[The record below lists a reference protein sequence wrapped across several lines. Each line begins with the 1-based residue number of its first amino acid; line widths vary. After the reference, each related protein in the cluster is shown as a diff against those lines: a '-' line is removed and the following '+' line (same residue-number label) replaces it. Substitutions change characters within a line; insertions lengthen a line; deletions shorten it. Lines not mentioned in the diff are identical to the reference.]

1 MGLNRLEDNATLRI
15 LRAADEG
22 RYGVLAAVGY
32 NLEQILGFVKAAE
45 RQKSPLIIQLFPW
58 AITSS
63 NGVLVHA
70 AAQAARQASVPVA
83 VHLDHCQDEDMV
95 KQACQLPFDSI
106 MVDMSHH
113 SKEENLAKT
122 KELVAYCHAHGKATE
137 AEPGRIEGGED
148 GVSDTLDLAGLMT
161 TAEEAQQFVDAGVDL
176 LAPAFG
182 NVHGEYGPRGIVLD
196 FERLNQ
202 VHEITN
208 TNNVLI
214 ALHGVTGYSDSLL
227 QQLIEAGVRKI
238 NVNKDILMGY
248 YAHLEQRVN
257 KLPFTQVVD
266 EAVEK
271 VAEALAR
278 QMDAVG
284 SSGKA

>member
-1 MGLNRLEDNATLRI
+1 MGPGLLEDNATLRI
-15 LRAADEG
+15 LRAADQG

-32 NLEQILGFVKAAE
+32 NLEQVLGFVKAAE
-45 RQKSPLIIQLFPW
+45 RQKSPLIVQLFPW
-58 AITSS
+58 TITSS
-63 NGVLVHA
+63 NGILVHA

-83 VHLDHCQDEDMV
+83 VHLDHCQDEEMV
-95 KQACQLPFDSI
+95 KAACLLPFDSI

-161 TAEEAQQFVDAGVDL
+161 SAEEAQQFVDAGVDL

-196 FERLNQ
+196 FERLEQ
-202 VHEITN
+202 VNKVTEA
-208 TNNVLI
+208 NNVLI
-214 ALHGVTGYSDSLL
+214 ALHGVTGYSDALL
-227 QQLIEAGVRKI
+227 QRLIAAGVRKI
-238 NVNKDILMGY
+238 NVNKDILAGY
-248 YAHLEQRVN
+248 YAHLEQKVN
-257 KLPFTQVVD
+257 KIPFTQVVD

-278 QMDAVG
+278 QMDAVR

>member
-1 MGLNRLEDNATLRI
+1 MGLARPEDNATLRI
-15 LRAADEG
+15 LRAADQG

-32 NLEQILGFVKAAE
+32 NLEHVLGFVKAAE
-45 RQKSPLIIQLFPW
+45 RRKSPLIIQLFPW

-63 NGVLVHA
+63 NGILVHA

-83 VHLDHCQDEDMV
+83 VHLDHCQDEEMV
-95 KQACQLPFDSI
+95 KAACLLPFDSI

-161 TAEEAQQFVDAGVDL
+161 SAEEAQQFVDAGVDL

-196 FERLNQ
+196 FERLEQ
-202 VHEITN
+202 VNKVTEA
-208 TNNVLI
+208 NNVLI
-214 ALHGVTGYSDSLL
+214 ALHGVTGYSDALL
-227 QQLIEAGVRKI
+227 QQLIAAGVRKL
-238 NVNKDILMGY
+238 NVNKDILAGY
-248 YAHLEQRVN
+248 YAHLEQKVN
-257 KLPFTQVVD
+257 KFPFTQVVD

-284 SSGKA
+284 SSGRA

>member
-1 MGLNRLEDNATLRI
+1 MPKIHI
-15 LRAADEG
+15 LII
-22 RYGVLAAVGY
+22 LAGSY
-32 NLEQILGFVKAAE
+32 NLEQVLGFVKAAE
-45 RQKSPLIIQLFPW
+45 RRKSPLIIQLFPW

-95 KQACQLPFDSI
+95 KQACLLPFDSI

-122 KELVAYCHAHGKATE
+122 KELVAYCHARGKATE

-148 GVSDTLDLAGLMT
+148 GVSDTLELAGLMT

-196 FERLNQ
+196 FERYSP
-202 VHEITN
+202 IT
-208 TNNVLI
+208 
-214 ALHGVTGYSDSLL
+214 
-227 QQLIEAGVRKI
+227 
-238 NVNKDILMGY
+238 
-248 YAHLEQRVN
+248 
-257 KLPFTQVVD
+257 
-266 EAVEK
+266 
-271 VAEALAR
+271 
-278 QMDAVG
+278 
-284 SSGKA
+284 

>member
-1 MGLNRLEDNATLRI
+1 MASSPL
-15 LRAADEG
+15 
-22 RYGVLAAVGY
+22 
-32 NLEQILGFVKAAE
+32 LGFVKAAE
-45 RQKSPLIIQLFPW
+45 RRKSPLIIQLFPW

-63 NGVLVHA
+63 NGILVHA

-83 VHLDHCQDEDMV
+83 VHLDHCQDEEMV
-95 KQACQLPFDSI
+95 KAACLLPFDSI

-161 TAEEAQQFVDAGVDL
+161 SAEEAQQFVDAGVDL

-196 FERLNQ
+196 FERLEQ
-202 VHEITN
+202 VNKVTEA
-208 TNNVLI
+208 NNVLI
-214 ALHGVTGYSDSLL
+214 ALHGVTGYSDALL
-227 QQLIEAGVRKI
+227 QQLIAAGVRKI
-238 NVNKDILMGY
+238 NVNKDILAGY
-248 YAHLEQRVN
+248 YAHLEQKVN
-257 KLPFTQVVD
+257 KIPFTQVVD

-271 VAEALAR
+271 VAEALAG

>member
-1 MGLNRLEDNATLRI
+1 M
-15 LRAADEG
+15 
-22 RYGVLAAVGY
+22 
-32 NLEQILGFVKAAE
+32 VKAAC
-45 RQKSPLIIQLFPW
+45 L
-58 AITSS
+58 
-63 NGVLVHA
+63 
-70 AAQAARQASVPVA
+70 
-83 VHLDHCQDEDMV
+83 
-95 KQACQLPFDSI
+95 LPFDSI

-161 TAEEAQQFVDAGVDL
+161 SAEEAQQFVDAGVDL

-182 NVHGEYGPRGIVLD
+182 NVHGEYGPLGIVLD
-196 FERLNQ
+196 FERYVVILPNIFLRQFDTYTTSARLEQ
-202 VHEITN
+202 VNKVTEA
-208 TNNVLI
+208 NNVLI
-214 ALHGVTGYSDSLL
+214 ALHGVTGYSDALL
-227 QQLIEAGVRKI
+227 QQLIAAGVRKI
-238 NVNKDILMGY
+238 NVNKDILAGY
-248 YAHLEQRVN
+248 YAHLEQKVN
-257 KLPFTQVVD
+257 KIPFTQVVD

-271 VAEALAR
+271 VAEALAG

>member
-1 MGLNRLEDNATLRI
+1 MLR
-15 LRAADEG
+15 
-22 RYGVLAAVGY
+22 
-32 NLEQILGFVKAAE
+32 FVKAAE

-63 NGVLVHA
+63 NGILVHA
-70 AAQAARQASVPVA
+70 AVQAARQASVPVA
-83 VHLDHCQDEDMV
+83 VHLDHCQDEETV
-95 KQACQLPFDSI
+95 KAACLLPFDSI

-161 TAEEAQQFVDAGVDL
+161 RAEEAQQFVDAGVDL

-196 FERLNQ
+196 FERYVLLLPNTFFQ
-202 VHEITN
+202 VISTYMTATSPRLEQVNKVTEA
-208 TNNVLI
+208 NNVLI
-214 ALHGVTGYSDSLL
+214 ALHGVTGYSDALL
-227 QQLIEAGVRKI
+227 HQLIAAGVRKI
-238 NVNKDILMGY
+238 NVNKDILAGY
-248 YAHLEQRVN
+248 YAHLEQKVN
-257 KLPFTQVVD
+257 KIPFTQVVD
-266 EAVEK
+266 EAVGK

-278 QMDAVG
+278 QMDAVR

>member
-1 MGLNRLEDNATLRI
+1 MASNRLENNATLRI

-32 NLEQILGFVKAAE
+32 NLEQVLGFVKAAE
-45 RQKSPLIIQLFPW
+45 RNKSPLIIQLFPW
-58 AITSS
+58 AVASS

-83 VHLDHCQDEDMV
+83 IHLDHCQDEDMV
-95 KQACQLPFDSI
+95 RRACELPFDSI

-113 SKEENLAKT
+113 SKERNLAKT
-122 KELVAYCHAHGKATE
+122 KELAAYCHAHGKAAE

-161 TAEEAQQFVDAGVDL
+161 TAEEAQQFVGAGVDL

-202 VHEITN
+202 VSKVTKAN
-208 TNNVLI
+208 GVFI
-214 ALHGVTGYSDSLL
+214 ALHGVTGYSDALL
-227 QQLIEAGVRKI
+227 QQLVKAGVRKI
-238 NVNKDILMGY
+238 NVNKDVLAGY
-248 YAHLEQRVN
+248 YAHLEQKVN
-257 KLPFTQVVD
+257 KYPFTQVVD

>member
-1 MGLNRLEDNATLRI
+1 M
-15 LRAADEG
+15 
-22 RYGVLAAVGY
+22 
-32 NLEQILGFVKAAE
+32 LGFVKAAE
-45 RQKSPLIIQLFPW
+45 RRKSPLIIQLFPW

-63 NGVLVHA
+63 NGILVHA

-95 KQACQLPFDSI
+95 KEACLLPFDSI

-122 KELVAYCHAHGKATE
+122 KELVAYCHAHGKAAE
-137 AEPGRIEGGED
+137 AEPGRIEGGKD

-161 TAEEAQQFVDAGVDL
+161 SAE
-176 LAPAFG
+176 
-182 NVHGEYGPRGIVLD
+182 
-196 FERLNQ
+196 
-202 VHEITN
+202 
-208 TNNVLI
+208 
-214 ALHGVTGYSDSLL
+214 
-227 QQLIEAGVRKI
+227 
-238 NVNKDILMGY
+238 GY
-248 YAHLEQRVN
+248 YAHLEQKVN
-257 KLPFTQVVD
+257 KIPFTQVVD

>member
-1 MGLNRLEDNATLRI
+1 MTFVT
-15 LRAADEG
+15 G
-22 RYGVLAAVGY
+22 RY
-32 NLEQILGFVKAAE
+32 NLEQVLGFVKAAE
-45 RQKSPLIIQLFPW
+45 RKKSPLIIQLFPW
-58 AITSS
+58 AITHS

-95 KQACQLPFDSI
+95 RQACELPFDSI

-122 KELVAYCHAHGKATE
+122 KELVAYCHAHGKAAE

-196 FERLNQ
+196 FE
-202 VHEITN
+202 
-208 TNNVLI
+208 
-214 ALHGVTGYSDSLL
+214 
-227 QQLIEAGVRKI
+227 K
-238 NVNKDILMGY
+238 
-248 YAHLEQRVN
+248 
-257 KLPFTQVVD
+257 
-266 EAVEK
+266 
-271 VAEALAR
+271 
-278 QMDAVG
+278 
-284 SSGKA
+284 